1 MVLVKD
7 DWVSENHWRLEHE
20 HKSVKK
26 KNKNDK
32 LERHLPGLGGRP
44 QRFG

>member
-7 DWVSENHWRLEHE
+7 DWVSENHWGLEHK
-20 HKSVKK
+20 HKSVE
-26 KNKNDK
+26 NKNNK

-44 QRFG
+44 